1 MIGKTFCEAKWT
13 GERSLSW
20 GGGRPDGRLT
30 VILLPKGAGQ
40 NILLQVAFGLGSVG
54 QLRGRQADEAGTS
67 LEAGGAGKRLSLI
80 YLRKFVEEKRG
91 WAQP

>member
-1 MIGKTFCEAKWT
+1 MIGKISCIAKWK
-13 GERSLSW
+13 GEWSLSW
-20 GGGRPDGRLT
+20 GGGRPDGRVT

-40 NILLQVAFGLGSVG
+40 NILLEVAFGLRSVG

-67 LEAGGAGKRLSLI
+67 LEVGGADIRLSLI
-80 YLRKFVEEKRG
+80 YLRKSVEEKRA